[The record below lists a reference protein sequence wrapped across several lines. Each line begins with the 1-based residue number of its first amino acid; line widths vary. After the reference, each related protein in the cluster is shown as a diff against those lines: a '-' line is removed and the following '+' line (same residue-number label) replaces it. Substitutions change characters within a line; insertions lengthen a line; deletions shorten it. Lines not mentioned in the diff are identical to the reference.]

1 MDPIEQAVAPLKD
14 AAVDR
19 ARTEATKLIERLLK
33 KLAENGWDLN
43 LVAPVPRSSLSRQDY
58 IRARSTRDLYQSI
71 TTHTQTSRRPSEP
84 DIRAR
89 SADAESRFIQESVKD
104 AAFQYDL
111 FVAKLVKKIGAVQS
125 ARLQGDHV
133 WGHSILTVVL
143 DKGEVQRWKTQ
154 QIVNVS
160 SLGKLF
166 NQWPTRKVR
175 YCGEI

>member
-1 MDPIEQAVAPLKD
+1 MNPIEQAVAPLKD

-19 ARTEATKLIERLLK
+19 ARKEATDLIERILK
-33 KLAENGWDLN
+33 KLEENGWDLN
-43 LVAPVPRSSLSRQDY
+43 LVAPNPRGTLSRQDY
-58 IRARSTRDLYQSI
+58 IRAKSIRDLYQSV
-71 TTHTQTSRRPSEP
+71 TTYTKSSRRPDEP

-89 SADAESRFIQESVKD
+89 SVDAENRFIQESVKD

-111 FVAKLVKKIGAVQS
+111 FVAKLVKKIGPVQS
-125 ARLQGDHV
+125 AELEGNHV
-133 WGHSILTVVL
+133 WGYSILTVVL
-143 DKGEVQRWKTQ
+143 TSGEVQRWKTQ

-175 YCGEI
+175 